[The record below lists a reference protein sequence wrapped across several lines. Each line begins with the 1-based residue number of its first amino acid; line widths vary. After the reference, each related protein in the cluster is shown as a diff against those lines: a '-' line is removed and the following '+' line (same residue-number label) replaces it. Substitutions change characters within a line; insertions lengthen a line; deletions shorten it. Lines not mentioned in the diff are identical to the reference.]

1 VVLLVSFNLLKLEKG
16 VSESEWNQRET
27 SRLLR
32 AVFERDRND
41 QLKERIRERVV
52 RNLVEL
58 SMDQY
63 GNNVVQ
69 ACFIPSIRMPLFSAV
84 LLQRGLQAF
93 LRLPG
98 QHLWESVQNHC
109 ARYVLRTSVDVSIRL
124 SCHANARAGR
134 SIVT

>member
-69 ACFIPSIRMPLFSAV
+69 ACLIPSIRMPLFSAV
-84 LLQRGLQAF
+84 LLQRGAGSK
-93 LRLPG
+93 R
-98 QHLWESVQNHC
+98 SC
-109 ARYVLRTSVDVSIRL
+109 ACPASISGSWCRTTAPATSS
-124 SCHANARAGR
+124 APA
-134 SIVT
+134 